1 MEWLHRKITPFPS
14 LLPPADSTMQGII
27 KYGHSSSCT
36 YQVYKGKIIVGPE
49 GFTAPCRSVVKRETE
64 ICFLIQGHPIK
75 MIADNNTFES
85 FKVLHIGYFI
95 LSSQQLYETESKHY
109 Y

>member
-1 MEWLHRKITPFPS
+1 
-14 LLPPADSTMQGII
+14 MQGLI

-49 GFTAPCRSVVKRETE
+49 GFTAPRRSAVKRETE
-64 ICFLIQGHPIK
+64 MFSNPGHPIK
-75 MIADNNTFES
+75 MIADNNIFES
-85 FKVLHIGYFI
+85 FKVLHIYYFI
-95 LSSQQLYETESKHY
+95 LSSQQLYETENKHY